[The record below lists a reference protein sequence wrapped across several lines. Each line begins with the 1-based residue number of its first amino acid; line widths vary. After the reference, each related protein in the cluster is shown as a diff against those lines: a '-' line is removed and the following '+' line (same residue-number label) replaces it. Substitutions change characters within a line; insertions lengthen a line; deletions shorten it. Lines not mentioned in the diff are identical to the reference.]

1 MNIIYP
7 TKITKLQCK
16 RWIYVSWS
24 WNRRNRG
31 LFTLVVAYNR
41 CKKSSITLVVAYN
54 RRKKSYF
61 FKKSNGLINL

>member
-31 LFTLVVAYNR
+31 LFTLVV
-41 CKKSSITLVVAYN
+41 
-54 RRKKSYF
+54 
-61 FKKSNGLINL
+61 